1 MCRSFCCEKV
11 HQNLPE
17 FDPNSDVVSIQVL
30 CCCKRVKLLLI
41 SKDRLTTYL
50 DHYSCKHISNTTVAC
65 FWIYTPLVSDPYV
78 RVTFSYQS
86 QVTETLTQTLCPT
99 WDQTLIFKE
108 VDIFDNPKDL
118 VQNPPSVVMEIFDYD
133 KVSK

>member
-1 MCRSFCCEKV
+1 MYPPFPFILNACSFSKMVAFQLTCTIV
-11 HQNLPE
+11 YVNIYLT
-17 FDPNSDVVSIQVL
+17 I
-30 CCCKRVKLLLI
+30 KLYEQ
-41 SKDRLTTYL
+41 YL
-50 DHYSCKHISNTTVAC
+50 FLDL
-65 FWIYTPLVSDPYV
+65 YTKPLVPDPYV

-108 VDIFDNPKDL
+108 VHIFDDPRDL

-133 KVSK
+133 KVCKFCFA